1 MRYQLSCGQTHSFQ
15 LSSLLTLSPRQSA
28 RDRDGRHPTRK
39 PSPLPHWAWSWKVQT
54 ERNLNGK
61 GTGRCEVSKVANT
74 YWVDERI
81 RAHRVT
87 PRTSSLASVQQ
98 ISAEILGTRT
108 EVRRRGGII
117 PSWVVFGMI
126 LLATFAVCV
135 TVNMRTRARVQVAA
149 QQLTSMRTDV
159 EALRNVNQS
168 LKAEVEK
175 LRTDPRTIELAARA
189 RLNMV
194 RSNEFVVPVE

>member
-1 MRYQLSCGQTHSFQ
+1 M
-15 LSSLLTLSPRQSA
+15 
-28 RDRDGRHPTRK
+28 
-39 PSPLPHWAWSWKVQT
+39 
-54 ERNLNGK
+54 
-61 GTGRCEVSKVANT
+61 SKVANT

-81 RAHRVT
+81 RAQRAT
-87 PRTSSLASVQQ
+87 RRTGSLASVQQ
-98 ISAEILGTRT
+98 ISVEILGTRT
-108 EVRRRGGII
+108 DVRRRGGII

-135 TVNMRTRARVQVAA
+135 TVNMRTRAKVQVAA
-149 QQLTSMRTDV
+149 QQLTSMQTDV

-168 LKAEVEK
+168 LKTELER
-175 LRTDPRTIELAARA
+175 LRTDPRTIELAARS

>member
-1 MRYQLSCGQTHSFQ
+1 MSR
-15 LSSLLTLSPRQSA
+15 
-28 RDRDGRHPTRK
+28 
-39 PSPLPHWAWSWKVQT
+39 
-54 ERNLNGK
+54 
-61 GTGRCEVSKVANT
+61 VANS

-81 RAHRVT
+81 KAQRVS
-87 PRTSSLASVQQ
+87 PRTNSLASVQQ
-98 ISAEILGTRT
+98 ISLEILGTRT
-108 EVRRRGGII
+108 EVRRRGGVI

-135 TVNMRTRARVQVAA
+135 TVNMRTGAKVQVAA
-149 QQLTSMRTDV
+149 QQLTVMQTDV

-168 LKAEVEK
+168 LKSELQR
-175 LRTDPRTIELAARA
+175 LRTDPRAIEIAARA

>member
-1 MRYQLSCGQTHSFQ
+1 M
-15 LSSLLTLSPRQSA
+15 
-28 RDRDGRHPTRK
+28 
-39 PSPLPHWAWSWKVQT
+39 
-54 ERNLNGK
+54 
-61 GTGRCEVSKVANT
+61 SKVANT

-81 RAHRVT
+81 RAQRVT
-87 PRTSSLASVQQ
+87 PRTNSLASVQQ
-98 ISAEILGTRT
+98 ISMEILGTRT

-135 TVNMRTRARVQVAA
+135 TVNMRTRAKVHIAA
-149 QQLTSMRTDV
+149 QQLTAMQTDV
-159 EALRNVNQS
+159 EALRNVNSS
-168 LKAEVEK
+168 LKAE
-175 LRTDPRTIELAARA
+175 LQRLQTDPRTIEQAARA

>member
-1 MRYQLSCGQTHSFQ
+1 M
-15 LSSLLTLSPRQSA
+15 
-28 RDRDGRHPTRK
+28 
-39 PSPLPHWAWSWKVQT
+39 
-54 ERNLNGK
+54 
-61 GTGRCEVSKVANT
+61 SKVANS

-81 RAHRVT
+81 RAQRVA
-87 PRTSSLASVQQ
+87 PRSSSLASVQQ
-98 ISAEILGTRT
+98 ISVEILGTRT

-135 TVNMRTRARVQVAA
+135 TVNMRTRAKVHVAA
-149 QQLTSMRTDV
+149 QQLTSMQTDV
-159 EALRNVNQS
+159 ETLRNVNLS
-168 LKAEVEK
+168 LKSEVQK
-175 LRTDPRTIELAARA
+175 LRTDPRTIEIAARA

>member
-1 MRYQLSCGQTHSFQ
+1 M
-15 LSSLLTLSPRQSA
+15 
-28 RDRDGRHPTRK
+28 
-39 PSPLPHWAWSWKVQT
+39 
-54 ERNLNGK
+54 
-61 GTGRCEVSKVANT
+61 SKVANS

-81 RAHRVT
+81 RAQRVA
-87 PRTSSLASVQQ
+87 PRTTSLASMQQ
-98 ISAEILGTRT
+98 ISIDLLGTRT

-135 TVNMRTRARVQVAA
+135 TVNMRTRAKVQIAA
-149 QQLTSMRTDV
+149 QQLNVMQTDV
-159 EALRNVNQS
+159 EALRSVNQS
-168 LKAEVEK
+168 LKAEVQR

-189 RLNMV
+189 HLNMV